1 VWQHRFY
8 DFVVFTDKNA
18 SNGYAHMH
26 RNPVV
31 RGLVLEPLQWRW
43 RSSRHYAYDEPVAVL
58 VNELQ
63 KAELHIRE
71 IS

>member
-1 VWQHRFY
+1 
-8 DFVVFTDKNA
+8 
-18 SNGYAHMH
+18 M
-26 RNPVV
+26 V

-43 RSSRHYAYDEPVAVL
+43 SNSRHYAYDEPVPVL
-58 VNELQ
+58 VDELQ